1 MTRRYSIPWLD
12 FGGSP
17 ISTVVVSDDGTVHL
31 AGIVAQDIV
40 AAPERPLESVAAK
53 KTAERETLL
62 ILGAVRDVLA
72 ALHMEMSDITSCLV
86 HLSDLNDFESMN
98 AAFRLHFG
106 AAGPARTT
114 VQAAKLVLGAR
125 VELTVV
131 AKRPRHSVFPCL
143 SAAPLPP
150 GEALTLVKK

>member
-1 MTRRYSIPWLD
+1 M
-12 FGGSP
+12 
-17 ISTVVVSDDGTVHL
+17 
-31 AGIVAQDIV
+31 
-40 AAPERPLESVAAK
+40 AAK

-72 ALHMEMSDITSCLV
+72 ALDMEMSDITSCLV

-106 AAGPARTT
+106 AAGLARTT

-125 VELTVV
+125 VELTIV
-131 AKRPRHSVFPCL
+131 AKRPRNSVFPCL
-143 SAAPLPP
+143 SATPLPP